1 MIERINAEHKKKF
14 LCLLVIFIIAN
25 IIVFCMALMIGH
37 YGFIDP
43 ITLVKAVISSMG
55 LETDISRSSVNIVTL
70 IRFPRTLASFLVGG
84 ALAVAGLVYQ
94 NTFNNKL
101 VSPDILGVSSGCCVG
116 AGIAILMGMNGTMI
130 SILAFVF
137 GFGAVILSLLLPKL
151 FKNKSS
157 LTLVLSGIIVG
168 SFGTSII
175 GLLKYLADRDDK
187 LAELTFWMMGSVSSV
202 TTRDDLYVLPIV
214 LVCFVVLVIM
224 SMRIDIVSFGR
235 DEAQALGI
243 NYKANRLIIVGCSTL
258 LTAASV
264 SISGNVGWVGLV
276 VPHIARALV
285 GNKSKESLPIAFL
298 FGSMF
303 MMFVDML
310 ARTMS
315 HDEVPLSII
324 TGILGGIIYT
334 IVLMKKGRM
343 LNE

>member
-1 MIERINAEHKKKF
+1 MIEKINAEHKKRF
-14 LCLLVIFIIAN
+14 SCVLVLFIILN
-25 IIVFCMALMIGH
+25 ILVFCMALMIGH

-43 ITLVKAVISSMG
+43 VTLVKAVLSSIG
-55 LETDISRSSVNIVTL
+55 FDTDISRASVNIVTL
-70 IRFPRTLASFLVGG
+70 IRFPRTLAAFLVGG

-116 AGIAILMGMNGTMI
+116 AGIAILLGMNGTMI
-130 SILAFVF
+130 SILAFAF
-137 GFGAVILSLLLPKL
+137 GFGAVLLSLLLPKL

-157 LTLVLSGIIVG
+157 LTLVLSGIIIG

-187 LAELTFWMMGSVSSV
+187 LAELTFWMMGSVASV
-202 TTRDDLYVLPIV
+202 TIKDNLYVLPMIV
-214 LVCFVVLVIM
+214 ICVTILIIM
-224 SMRIDIVSFGR
+224 SLRIDIVSFGK
-235 DEAQALGI
+235 DEAQALGV
-243 NYKANRLIIVGCSTL
+243 NYRANRLIIIGCSTL

-298 FGSMF
+298 FGSLF
-303 MMFVDML
+303 MMFVDTL
-310 ARTMS
+310 ARTMR

-334 IVLMKKGRM
+334 IVLMKKGRT